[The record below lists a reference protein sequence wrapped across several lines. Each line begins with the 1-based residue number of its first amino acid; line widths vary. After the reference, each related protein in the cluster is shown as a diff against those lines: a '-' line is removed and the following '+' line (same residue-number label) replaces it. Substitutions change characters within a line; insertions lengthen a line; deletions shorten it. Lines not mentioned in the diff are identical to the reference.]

1 MSFHA
6 MKWAAEQ
13 KLPAMQKI
21 VLLML
26 ANRMNKDSGLCC
38 PSHDMLAI
46 DCGMT
51 KRSVIQQIEK
61 LEQSKFLTVV
71 RETKGNVKQVNKY
84 RLTISSESDSLGVV
98 NDVHYPSESDSLGV
112 VNDVHINQETIT
124 SNITTTTEKK
134 LSEKNCGG
142 GDFSGSKKT
151 VLSSLIFP
159 KNLTQKEQLYAEKL
173 LSNCDGHAQEILD
186 ALDAA
191 IQAGQ
196 IKKSPLAFLGGL
208 IRRQEI
214 GTFDPTP
221 GMHIATARAKQKR
234 TQESINASIKKH
246 HAETSVKSKAERIK
260 PNEQINA
267 MKQALKKSH

>member
-1 MSFHA
+1 
-6 MKWAAEQ
+6 MKNFYLFEGMG
-13 KLPAMQKI
+13 KNS
-21 VLLML
+21 LLGV
-26 ANRMNKDSGLCC
+26 NKDYSQWG
-38 PSHDMLAI
+38 
-46 DCGMT
+46 
-51 KRSVIQQIEK
+51 E
-61 LEQSKFLTVV
+61 
-71 RETKGNVKQVNKY
+71 VK
-84 RLTISSESDSLGVV
+84 TTS
-98 NDVHYPSESDSLGV
+98 PSEVKTTSTLEVKTTSPPEVKTTSTKD
-112 VNDVHINQETIT
+112 NQPKDKYQKTPPLQNTNLTLAGNTGENE
-124 SNITTTTEKK
+124 S
-134 LSEKNCGG
+134 GG
-142 GDFSGSKKT
+142 GDFLDLKKNET
-151 VLSSLIFP
+151 SNLIFP

-246 HAETSVKSKAERIK
+246 HAETSVKSKAERMK